1 MKRIIRAV
9 FAIGYFAF
17 LLSGCAALESDR
29 GVKGHD
35 KNRAAGRYGGSSQA
49 DISVRHLPQIGHYRA
64 SSLTGDYSNYST
76 LAGFIER
83 MVEKHGY
90 SREYLYGLFS
100 QVHRKQWTIEYM
112 NRQAPRS
119 PASSSGGSSGRPA
132 PGGWSRYRAQFLDE
146 PHIGKG
152 AAFWARNA
160 ETLKQASE
168 RYGVPPEYIM
178 GIMGVETIFG
188 ANMGSHRVIDALT
201 TLAFDYPR
209 RADYFSSELESFL
222 VMARR
227 EGLDPSQPVGSFA
240 GAMGLGQFMP
250 GSFLRWAV
258 DFDGDG
264 RRNLWDAEDA
274 IGSIANYFASHG
286 WRPAEP
292 VVTPAVTS
300 KAIIDSME
308 YGFDTHYSL
317 ASLTLAGVRPVQAC
331 PVEDIRL
338 LRLSARSGTEY
349 WLGHQNF
356 YVLTRYNN
364 STHYAM
370 AVHQL
375 AQAIKERY
383 KGIVV
388 GSR

>member
-1 MKRIIRAV
+1 MKRRLTP
-9 FAIGYFAF
+9 
-17 LLSGCAALESDR
+17 LLVLALGLSLLAGCAGQTA
-29 GVKGHD
+29 KG
-35 KNRAAGRYGGSSQA
+35 RANAATAPQGATSNPADA
-49 DISVRHLPQIGHYRA
+49 DIVRLPQIGGYRA
-64 SSLTGDYSNYST
+64 SSVSGDY
-76 LAGFIER
+76 AGYAALERFIDR
-83 MVEKHGY
+83 MASRHGY
-90 SREYLYGLFS
+90 TREYLNGLFS

-112 NRQAPRS
+112 NRQAPPS
-119 PASSSGGSSGRPA
+119 A
-132 PGGWSRYRAQFLDE
+132 PTPGFVGKPSTGGWSRYRAKFLDE
-146 PHIGKG
+146 QHIGKG
-152 AAFWARNA
+152 AAFWAQHA
-160 ETLKQASE
+160 DALQKASE

-188 ANMGSHRVIDALT
+188 ANMGKDRVIDALS

-209 RADYFSSELESFL
+209 RAEYFTEELANFL
-222 VMARR
+222 VMARK
-227 EGLDPSQPVGSFA
+227 EGIDPAQPVGSFA

-264 RRNLWDAEDA
+264 RCNLWNPKDA
-274 IGSIANYFASHG
+274 IGSIANYFAAHG
-286 WRPAEP
+286 WRPSEP
-292 VVTPAVTS
+292 VVTPAVAS
-300 KAIIDSME
+300 KAIVDSME

-317 ASLTLAGVRPVQAC
+317 TALIQAGVQPLQSC
-331 PVEDIRL
+331 PVEDVRL
-338 LRLSARSGTEY
+338 LRLSTHGGTEY

-383 KGIVV
+383 KGVV
-388 GSR
+388 LGQR